1 MKDLD
6 PHEDFARIRIRKK
19 MRIRNPACIKSSVS
33 KVAYNFVYSRLFENI
48 ECEWPLFFC
57 YLVINYC
64 FQVQQCQF
72 QLWKNRV
79 PNKLNANS
87 SFEEWPNVISAIC
100 FTCESHIIFLLT
112 ILFQWAWWKNLNNI
126 KQSIINCHN
135 RENWSWPL
143 TSWSCL
149 TTSPSRRMGWGSS
162 PSCSSYR
169 MKRYSTKE
177 RKGSLL
183 CVSRVFFLFLMIKGY
198 TGI

>member
-72 QLWKNRV
+72 QL
-79 PNKLNANS
+79 
-87 SFEEWPNVISAIC
+87 
-100 FTCESHIIFLLT
+100 
-112 ILFQWAWWKNLNNI
+112 
-126 KQSIINCHN
+126 
-135 RENWSWPL
+135 
-143 TSWSCL
+143 
-149 TTSPSRRMGWGSS
+149 
-162 PSCSSYR
+162 
-169 MKRYSTKE
+169 
-177 RKGSLL
+177 
-183 CVSRVFFLFLMIKGY
+183 
-198 TGI
+198 